1 MMPSPAVDSRR
12 ASRAEVGSQRRR
24 GISRGRL
31 LKTAFPYMLILPVIL
46 YECVLVVYPILN
58 GIATSLT
65 FTELAGRP
73 PRFVGLANYLRLFH
87 DYKMAEVA
95 YATVALTLGSVAAAL
110 ATGLFVAV
118 LLQKPFRGQG
128 LVRLLVMLPW
138 AVPDL
143 PALLTVSWMLNPVT
157 GVLQVVLRLIP
168 GINEN
173 VEFFADPTLARLAL
187 IGISCWKAYPFYS
200 LVFLAA
206 LQGIPETL
214 YEAARV
220 DGANAFHQLRY
231 LTIPFIRPTILIC
244 LILAL
249 IFSIKGFSLSFLF
262 TGGGPDLATETLVVH
277 IYKTAFSFFDYSY
290 GQTMG
295 TAGLLVAMTLAIA
308 FQIIERHRLAEG
320 I

>member
-1 MMPSPAVDSRR
+1 MLARGAEQRR
-12 ASRAEVGSQRRR
+12 AAEATVVYRRR
-24 GISRGRL
+24 GRSRARQFE
-31 LKTAFPYMLILPVIL
+31 TALPYLLILPVVL
-46 YECVLVVYPILN
+46 YECVLVVYPILD

-65 FTELAGRP
+65 FTELAGLP
-73 PRFVGLANYLRLFH
+73 PRFVGLANYARLLR
-87 DYKMAEVA
+87 DDKMADVA
-95 YATVALTLGSVAAAL
+95 YATVVLTLGSVTAAL
-110 ATGLFVAV
+110 LAGLFVAL
-118 LLQKPFRGQG
+118 LLQRPFRGQTV
-128 LVRLLVMLPW
+128 VRILLMLPW

-157 GVLQVVLRLIP
+157 GVLQVLFRLLP
-168 GINEN
+168 GVTEN
-173 VEFFADPTLARLAL
+173 VQIFNDPTLARLAL

-206 LQGIPETL
+206 LHNIPDQL

-220 DGANAFHQLRY
+220 DGANGYHQFRY
-231 LTIPFIRPTILIC
+231 VTLPFIAPTFLVLIV
-244 LILAL
+244 LAL

-277 IYKTAFSFFDYSY
+277 IFKTAFYFFDYSY

-295 TAGLLVAMTLAIA
+295 TSGLLVATVLAIA
-308 FQIIERHRLAEG
+308 FQIIERRRAAEG

>member
-1 MMPSPAVDSRR
+1 M
-12 ASRAEVGSQRRR
+12 
-24 GISRGRL
+24 
-31 LKTAFPYMLILPVIL
+31 KTALPYLLILPVVL
-46 YECVLVVYPILN
+46 YECILIVYPILN
-58 GIATSLT
+58 GIYTSLT

-73 PRFVGLANYLRLFH
+73 PRFVGLANYVRLFN
-87 DYKMAEVA
+87 DYKMADVA
-95 YATVALTLGSVAAAL
+95 YATVVLTIGSVGAAL
-110 ATGLFVAV
+110 ITGLFVAV
-118 LLQKPFRGQG
+118 LLQKPFRGQA

-157 GVLQVVLRLIP
+157 GIIQVPLRAILGLDQ
-168 GINEN
+168 GIG
-173 VEFFADPTLARLAL
+173 FFGDPTLARLAL
-187 IGISCWKAYPFYS
+187 IAISAWKAYPFYA

-206 LQGIPETL
+206 LGNIPESL

-231 LTIPFIRPTILIC
+231 LTIPFIMPTVLIC

-262 TGGGPDLATETLVVH
+262 TGGGPGLATETLVIH
-277 IYKTAFSFFDYSY
+277 IFKTAFRFFDYSY

-295 TAGLLVAMTLAIA
+295 TAGLIVTMVLAIA
-308 FQIIERHRLAEG
+308 FQISERRRLAEG
-320 I
+320 M

>member
-1 MMPSPAVDSRR
+1 
-12 ASRAEVGSQRRR
+12 
-24 GISRGRL
+24 
-31 LKTAFPYMLILPVIL
+31 
-46 YECVLVVYPILN
+46 VLVVYPILD

-65 FTELAGRP
+65 FTELAGLP
-73 PRFVGLANYLRLFH
+73 PRFVGLANYARLLR
-87 DYKMAEVA
+87 DPKMFDVA
-95 YATVALTLGSVAAAL
+95 YATVVLTLGSVTAAL
-110 ATGLFVAV
+110 LAGLFVAL
-118 LLQKPFRGQG
+118 LLQRPFRGQTI
-128 LVRLLVMLPW
+128 VRVLLMLPW

-157 GVLQVVLRLIP
+157 GVLQVLFRTLPWVT
-168 GINEN
+168 EN
-173 VEFFADPTLARLAL
+173 VQIFNDPTLARLAL

-206 LQGIPETL
+206 LHNIPDQL

-220 DGANAFHQLRY
+220 DGANTYHQFRY
-231 LTIPFIRPTILIC
+231 VTLPFIAPTFLVLIV
-244 LILAL
+244 LAL

-277 IYKTAFSFFDYSY
+277 IFKTAFYFFDYSY

-295 TAGLLVAMTLAIA
+295 TAGLLVAASLAIA
-308 FQIIERHRLAEG
+308 FQIIERRRAAEG

>member
-1 MMPSPAVDSRR
+1 M
-12 ASRAEVGSQRRR
+12 
-24 GISRGRL
+24 
-31 LKTAFPYMLILPVIL
+31 ILPVVV
-46 YECVLVVYPILN
+46 YECILVVYPILN
-58 GIATSLT
+58 GVATSLT

-73 PRFVGLANYLRLFH
+73 PRFVGLANYVRLIN
-87 DYKMAEVA
+87 DYKMASVA
-95 YATVALTLGSVAAAL
+95 TATIVLTLGSVAAAL
-110 ATGLFVAV
+110 LVGLFVAV

-143 PALLTVSWMLNPVT
+143 PSLLTVSWMLNPAN
-157 GVLQVVLRLIP
+157 GILQGIFRLIP
-168 GINEN
+168 GVTQNI
-173 VEFFADPTLARLAL
+173 EFFSDPTLARAAL
-187 IGISCWKAYPFYS
+187 IAISCWKAYPFYS

-206 LQGIPETL
+206 LQNIPEHL

-220 DGANAFHQLRY
+220 DGANAYHLLRY
-231 LTIPFIRPTILIC
+231 VTLPFIQPTFLVC
-244 LILAL
+244 TILAL

-295 TAGLLVAMTLAIA
+295 TAGLLVAMGLAVA
-308 FQIIERHRLAEG
+308 FQISERRRAAEG
-320 I
+320 L

>member
-1 MMPSPAVDSRR
+1 MLARGADRTD
-12 ASRAEVGSQRRR
+12 AAEAAAMQRHRR
-24 GISRGRL
+24 GRSRTKL
-31 LKTAFPYMLILPVIL
+31 LDSALPYLLVLPVIL
-46 YECVLVVYPILN
+46 FECVLVVYPILD

-65 FTELAGRP
+65 FTELAGLP
-73 PRFVGLANYLRLFH
+73 PRFVGLANYARLLR
-87 DYKMAEVA
+87 DPKMFDVA
-95 YATVALTLGSVAAAL
+95 YATVVLTLGSVTAAL
-110 ATGLFVAV
+110 LAGLFVAL
-118 LLQKPFRGQG
+118 LLQRPFRGQTI
-128 LVRLLVMLPW
+128 VRVLLMLPW

-157 GVLQVVLRLIP
+157 GVLQVLFRMLPWVTQ
-168 GINEN
+168 N
-173 VEFFADPTLARLAL
+173 VQIFNDPTLARLAL

-206 LQGIPETL
+206 LHNIPDQL

-220 DGANAFHQLRY
+220 DGANAYHQFRY
-231 LTIPFIRPTILIC
+231 VTLPFIAPTFLVLIV
-244 LILAL
+244 LAL

-277 IYKTAFSFFDYSY
+277 IFKTAFYFFDYSY

-295 TAGLLVAMTLAIA
+295 TAGLLVAASLAIA
-308 FQIIERHRLAEG
+308 FQIIERRRAAEG

>member
-1 MMPSPAVDSRR
+1 MTSSRAVHLNR
-12 ASRAEVGSQRRR
+12 ASGAVVGDQQKRGLTRA
-24 GISRGRL
+24 RL
-31 LKTAFPYMLILPVIL
+31 LRIAFPYLVILPVVV
-46 YECVLVVYPILN
+46 YECVLVVYPIFN

-65 FTELAGRP
+65 FTELAGLP
-73 PRFVGLANYLRLFH
+73 PRYVGLANYVRLVH
-87 DYKMAEVA
+87 DRKMAEVA
-95 YATVALTLGSVAAAL
+95 YATVSLTLGSVAAAL
-110 ATGLFVAV
+110 LVGLFVAV
-118 LLQKPFRGQG
+118 LLQRPFRGQTI
-128 LVRLLVMLPW
+128 VRLLVMLPW

-157 GVLQVVLRLIP
+157 GVLQVPLRLIP
-168 GINEN
+168 GITEN
-173 VEFFADPTLARLAL
+173 VQFFSDPTLARLAL

-206 LQGIPETL
+206 LQNIPEQL

-220 DGANAFHQLRY
+220 DGANGLQQLRH
-231 LTIPFIRPTILIC
+231 LTLPSIAPTILVC

-277 IYKTAFSFFDYSY
+277 IFKTAFAFFDYSY

-295 TAGLLVAMTLAIA
+295 TAGLLVTTILAIS
-308 FQIIERHRLAEG
+308 FQISERRRAAEG
-320 I
+320 M